1 MISKIPRKAMA
12 SFSISSTVRSLSP
25 SLALYPPIAHASFRF
40 LHVPTPAA
48 VAFSSHLSH
57 RKKRGMAVVTRVGA
71 NTSSYVF
78 AVVFPLSLLAVTI
91 FTSIKIADKLDRD
104 FLEFLT
110 INQAIREAEEE
121 GEGDGDDVDVISLE
135 EIVQEPVLP
144 RTRNRPKREV

>member
-1 MISKIPRKAMA
+1 MA
-12 SFSISSTVRSLSP
+12 SLCITSP
-25 SLALYPPIAHASFRF
+25 SLPLRFPIPRAAFRPLQATTPP
-40 LHVPTPAA
+40 A
-48 VAFSSHLSH
+48 VVFSSRLSH
-57 RKKRGMAVVTRVGA
+57 HRTTRGMTVVTRAGP

-104 FLEFLT
+104 FLEDLM
-110 INQAIREAEEE
+110 INQAMREADEEDD
-121 GEGDGDDVDVISLE
+121 DGDDDISLE